1 MTEALGR
8 KAQSRERIVKAAS
21 HAIRRVG
28 FEGVGVVDIMKEAG
42 LTHGGFYSHFKSREE
57 LLAVAVTRAGADLRA
72 ALAVHMDQL
81 VASGVSPFRALVETY
96 LHDSQISDAE
106 NGCPVG
112 GLCAEMSRQGE
123 EVVEASRCAV
133 NHLHKAVQRALGP
146 IADSAV
152 CWSITGTLVGAIQ
165 LARTLGDNQ
174 AGQEVMAAARA
185 DLISRFGG

>member
-8 KAQSRERIVKAAS
+8 KALSRERIVKAAS

-28 FEGVGVVDIMKEAG
+28 FDGVGVVDVMKEAG
-42 LTHGGFYSHFKSREE
+42 LTHGGFYSHFKSRDE

-72 ALAVHMDQL
+72 TLTLHMDQL
-81 VASGVSPFRALVETY
+81 AASGVGPFRALVETY
-96 LHDSQISDAE
+96 LHDSQIADTE

-133 NHLHKAVQRALGP
+133 NHLHAAVQKALGP
-146 IADSAV
+146 RADSPVA
-152 CWSITGTLVGAIQ
+152 WSITGTLVGAIQ
-165 LARTLGDNQ
+165 LARTLGDNKNGK
-174 AGQEVMAAARA
+174 AVLAAARA